1 MLDHATVFQAELEAI
16 YQACKY
22 MDTEYNNLKPRY
34 VKILTDSQSA
44 LQALNNI
51 DFKSNIALET
61 AESME
66 NIAWQTKK
74 CIIAWVTAHI
84 GTEGQ

>member
-1 MLDHATVFQAELEAI
+1 MFSIDSAVLSAI

-22 MDTEYNNLKPRY
+22 MDTKYNNLKPRY

-51 DFKSNIALET
+51 DFKLNIALKT
-61 AESME
+61 VESMA
-66 NIAWQTKK
+66 NQKMHNSLGK
-74 CIIAWVTAHI
+74 SPYRHRR
-84 GTEGQ
+84 Q